1 MIIVALD
8 FDSKEKALS
17 LVDRIKGK
25 ISHFKVGLELFSR
38 CGIEIVKEISDK
50 NCRVF
55 LDLKYHDIPNT
66 VKSAA
71 KVAVEAG
78 VWMYNI
84 HALGGFEFMKSVAE
98 FNREYSEKIGI
109 ERPLL
114 IAVTILTSM
123 GNEDLKQI
131 GINTDVET
139 EVLKLAELAKRA
151 GLDGIVC
158 SAKEVKKI
166 KENFGKDFLTVTTGI
181 RPVWAS
187 KDDQKRIVTPADAV
201 KLGTDYMVI
210 GSPITRADNP
220 EKVAKKI
227 LYQYRVRNSP

>member
-8 FDSKEKALS
+8 FDSREKAIS
-17 LVDRIKGK
+17 LVEKVKGE
-25 ISHFKVGLELFSR
+25 INHFKVGLELFSR

-71 KVAVEAG
+71 KVAVESG

-98 FNREYSEKIGI
+98 FNREYAQKIGL

-131 GINTDVET
+131 GINIDVET

-158 SAKEVKKI
+158 SAREVKKI
-166 KENFGKDFLTVTTGI
+166 KETLGEDFLTVTPGI
-181 RPVWAS
+181 RPAWAS

-210 GSPITRADNP
+210 GRPITRADNP

-227 LYQYRVRNSP
+227 LEEVV

>member
-8 FDSKEKALS
+8 FDSREKAIS
-17 LVDRIKGK
+17 LVEKVKGE
-25 ISHFKVGLELFSR
+25 INHFKVGLELFSR

-71 KVAVEAG
+71 KVAVESG

-98 FNREYSEKIGI
+98 FNREYAQRIGL

-131 GINTDVET
+131 GINIDVET
-139 EVLKLAELAKRA
+139 EVLKLAELVKRA

-158 SAKEVKKI
+158 SAREVKKI
-166 KENFGKDFLTVTTGI
+166 KENLGKDFLTVTPGI

-210 GSPITRADNP
+210 GRPITRADNP
-220 EKVAKKI
+220 EKAAKRI
-227 LYQYRVRNSP
+227 LEEVV

>member
-8 FDSKEKALS
+8 FDSREKAIS
-17 LVDRIKGK
+17 LVEKVKGE
-25 ISHFKVGLELFSR
+25 INHFKVGLELFSR
-38 CGIEIVKEISDK
+38 CGIETVKEISDK

-71 KVAVEAG
+71 KVAVESG

-98 FNREYSEKIGI
+98 FNREYAQKIGL

-131 GINTDVET
+131 GINIDVET

-158 SAKEVKKI
+158 SAREVKKI
-166 KENFGKDFLTVTTGI
+166 KETLGEDFLTVTPGI
-181 RPVWAS
+181 RPAWAS

-210 GSPITRADNP
+210 GRPITRADNP
-220 EKVAKKI
+220 EKAAKRI
-227 LYQYRVRNSP
+227 LEEVV